1 MHKYLKMCSLISCHV
16 VCIVDGH
23 KVSAFLLRKI
33 IKVSR
38 CPLSIVG
45 ASCDSLWRG
54 NPMVR
59 FGIAH
64 ARGESGKEYSLLVY
78 PWGTNFK
85 KGFGAVY
92 FVTNR
97 YLKKDGIHVHGG
109 IHVGQTEDLSTEFH
123 DHHKQS
129 CFDQYKANCVC
140 IHEEEGKDS
149 RSHIVQDL
157 IDKYNPPCTRE

>member
-1 MHKYLKMCSLISCHV
+1 M
-16 VCIVDGH
+16 G
-23 KVSAFLLRKI
+23 
-33 IKVSR
+33 
-38 CPLSIVG
+38 
-45 ASCDSLWRG
+45 G

-97 YLKKDGIHVHGG
+97 YRKKEGTHIHGG
-109 IHVGQTEDLSTEFH
+109 IYVGQTEDLSTEFH

-140 IHEEEGKDS
+140 IDEEEDKDS

-157 IDKYNPPCTRE
+157 IDKYNPPCNRE

>member
-1 MHKYLKMCSLISCHV
+1 MHKYLKMCLPISCHV

-97 YLKKDGIHVHGG
+97 YLKKDGTHVHGG
-109 IHVGQTEDLSTEFH
+109 IHVSKQKTYQLNSMTTTSNHVLTNTKLIAFASTKKRIKIAGH
-123 DHHKQS
+123 TL
-129 CFDQYKANCVC
+129 C
-140 IHEEEGKDS
+140 
-149 RSHIVQDL
+149 R
-157 IDKYNPPCTRE
+157 T